1 MMAKAMIR
9 TYFSYQELL
18 DGARVEGISFPIY
31 PHDKDASSNWFTAL
45 VDDYEFILNI
55 YGLDSTFTDINDIV
69 NILMN
74 IVYDR
79 HAKDYI
85 AWHNEIYDDPTHEE
99 ALMRIQ
105 ALDKLIDVINLTAPK
120 YIVLLKQFK
129 KYSADPTA
137 PITSETSGET
147 KFNDTPQNI
156 GDYGDDDHTT
166 NISNSKSESKVDT
179 GSIMERLSSMYKD
192 FKSIILE
199 WSNEFNKCFIKEEQI
214 CE

>member
-1 MMAKAMIR
+1 MKETTR
-9 TYFSYQELL
+9 TYFTYQELIQ
-18 DGARVEGISFPIY
+18 GARVEGISFPNA
-31 PHDKDASSNWFTAL
+31 PHEKSVSSNWFTAL
-45 VDDYEFILNI
+45 VDEYDLKLNV
-55 YGLDSTFTDINDIV
+55 YGLDSTFTDTNDVV
-69 NILMN
+69 NVLMN

-79 HAKDYI
+79 HARDYI
-85 AWHNEIYDDPTHEE
+85 AWHGEEYDYSDPAHEE
-99 ALMRIQ
+99 ALMTIQ
-105 ALDKLIDVINLTAPK
+105 ALDKLINVINLTAPK
-120 YIVLLKQFK
+120 YMVLLKQFK
-129 KYSADPTA
+129 KYSADPAA
-137 PITSETSGET
+137 PIKSETSGET

-156 GDYGDDDHTT
+156 GEYGDDDHTT